1 MTIIQQAI
9 AWQVQ
14 ELNTVMRDWY
24 NTTIATESEEVAR
37 ENLAE
42 LRQMY
47 PTRSFRL
54 VKVERVVSVIDRTD

>member
-1 MTIIQQAI
+1 
-9 AWQVQ
+9 
-14 ELNTVMRDWY
+14 MRDWY

-37 ENLAE
+37 ENLAQ

-54 VKVERVVSVIDRTD
+54 VKIERVVSVIDRTGLEHRLKSG